1 MIARY
6 WGSKNYKSVVTDT
19 NPTIQESVSNS
30 LQKTYHL
37 DQLGR
42 EMWDCFD
49 DFELDVRFQCLKTVG
64 QFVQNFSRQH
74 RRSLSTTPKF
84 VWIAQLVVQPTD
96 KLHAFELCDCV
107 VHGGRLEMEGK
118 RVGAKRFRLRSL
130 WVEESLAC
138 LKTFLEWTVDK
149 NELFWY
155 RNIFLVFSPKMLYR
169 PKSTQSYVQ
178 KRKKYKTDKF
188 WFV

>member
-42 EMWDCFD
+42 EMWNCFD
-49 DFELDVRFQCLKTVG
+49 NFELDMRFQCLKTVG

-107 VHGGRLEMEGK
+107 VHGGRLEIEGK
-118 RVGAKRFRLRSL
+118 RVGAKRFGLRSL
-130 WVEESLAC
+130 WVEE
-138 LKTFLEWTVDK
+138 FL
-149 NELFWY
+149 WY
-155 RNIFLVFSPKMLYR
+155 RKIFLVFSTKEHPKLR
-169 PKSTQSYVQ
+169 SKE
-178 KRKKYKTDKF
+178 REI
-188 WFV
+188 